1 MKIPCRPGKIAQAPT
16 NRMNFIKDD
25 SYNILASLTATFRY
39 TCNGNYSKTE
49 FHDFLHP
56 SPSRFSLLKVLKS
69 DKLIRFTPCYYVSR
83 AKRFSASIRLLAR
96 ELLKFHYYVFA
107 IQVNVDPSASV
118 EQIRVSHNNHFR
130 YCYRILKRF
139 NFFLLDLSE

>member
-83 AKRFSASIRLLAR
+83 AKRFSECKIAGKRAPQISLL
-96 ELLKFHYYVFA
+96 
-107 IQVNVDPSASV
+107 
-118 EQIRVSHNNHFR
+118 RVRHTS
-130 YCYRILKRF
+130 KRRSKCECRT
-139 NFFLLDLSE
+139 DSCITQ